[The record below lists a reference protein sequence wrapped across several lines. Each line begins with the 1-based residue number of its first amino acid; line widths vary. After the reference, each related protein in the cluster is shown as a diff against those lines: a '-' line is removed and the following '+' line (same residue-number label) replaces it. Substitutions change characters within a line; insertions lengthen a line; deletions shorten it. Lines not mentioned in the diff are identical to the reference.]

1 MQSIDF
7 HSRSTIENS
16 LWEVGLNIHN
26 LSHDQR
32 LQVLE
37 CVSSNLNSLLDNDV
51 LNFVSYVLH
60 SYTIQMDDEEKR
72 FLIRIILERFGQDSD
87 KLGEGVE
94 LMAILVKG
102 CPNDCHSKLV
112 ELIIKQSFN
121 QDTNPSRIISYS
133 NAVRYVFDE
142 IDSEKQQFLY
152 NSLLSILHKTR
163 YDFLKPT
170 IQYTLNNIK
179 TLLQS

>member
-112 ELIIKQSFN
+112 ELIIKQ
-121 QDTNPSRIISYS
+121 
-133 NAVRYVFDE
+133 
-142 IDSEKQQFLY
+142 
-152 NSLLSILHKTR
+152 
-163 YDFLKPT
+163 
-170 IQYTLNNIK
+170 
-179 TLLQS
+179 